1 MPLCHENITSA
12 NNLFLAGKRNLRDDE
27 ISINVMT
34 IIIMI
39 FYLEYFLQV
48 VTKLYVP
55 N

>member
-1 MPLCHENITSA
+1 MPLCHENITLA
-12 NNLFLAGKRNLRDDE
+12 NNLFLAGKRNLSDDD

-39 FYLEYFLQV
+39 IYLEYFLQV